1 MKEMTKKPI
10 TRIKVRGGEEVAY
23 LSVTVSKSEGE
34 REILLFPPVS
44 LAVEFLIAMA
54 LFIILII
61 PAHAQAQAQQCC
73 W

>member
-1 MKEMTKKPI
+1 MKETRKKPI
-10 TRIKVRGGEEVAY
+10 KRIRVSVEEDAY

-34 REILLFPPVS
+34 REILL

-61 PAHAQAQAQQCC
+61 PVLLLASVVERVIRLR
-73 W
+73 

>member
-10 TRIKVRGGEEVAY
+10 TRIKVRGGGEEVAY

-61 PAHAQAQAQQCC
+61 PAHAQQCC